1 MSEPLS
7 LATDVLVIG
16 GGLAGAWAAVAAAQ
30 AGADVVLVDKG
41 YCGTSGVTATAG
53 PGHWWVP
60 PERREAAVADRVQ
73 RALGL
78 GDADWMRRILD
89 LTWTSLPK
97 LADYYDFSTDDRG
110 QVQYRALRGPEYMA
124 AMRAYAL
131 AAGARIFDHHPALQ
145 LLRHGDGSIAGAT
158 GLALRGEQP
167 WTIRAGAVV
176 IATGGVAFAS
186 RLLGSAT
193 NTGDGLLM
201 GVEAGAD
208 LSGMEFSNYY
218 TPSVAGTNMARS
230 MAYSFASWF
239 DADDNELEIPN
250 GPDVTPH
257 LARALLKGPLFCRLD
272 RVPDDIRAI
281 MPQVQPNFVLPF
293 DRMGVDAYRD
303 RFEVTLHAEGTVR
316 GIGGLR
322 VDDVDCQTA
331 VPSLYVAG
339 DAASRELVTGAI
351 SGGGAVNSSWALS
364 SGQWAGAA
372 AARRAKALGPRADAL
387 VIATGQAGLS
397 PRRSVRDFDRA
408 GAVQT
413 VREELNAYDKNIF
426 RRGEVLTASLERLD
440 GVWRE
445 LVDHGLARGRAA
457 LRLRE
462 TAALVAAG
470 RWSKAAALARRESR
484 GMHRREDAPAIDG
497 RLASRQRVQGLDRV
511 FTRFE
516 ATPAQA
522 EVA

>member
-16 GGLAGAWAAVAAAQ
+16 GGLAGAWAAVAAARE
-30 AGADVVLVDKG
+30 GADVVLVDKG

-60 PERREAAVADRVQ
+60 PERREAAIAERVQ

-78 GDADWMRRILD
+78 GDAEWMRRILD
-89 LTWTSLPK
+89 LTWSSLPK
-97 LADYYDFSTDDRG
+97 LSGYYDFSTDETG

-131 AAGARIFDHHPALQ
+131 AAGARILDHHPALQ
-145 LLRHGDGSIAGAT
+145 LLSHGDGSIAGAT
-158 GLALRGEQP
+158 GLSLRGETP
-167 WTIRAGAVV
+167 WTIRAGTVV
-176 IATGGVAFAS
+176 IATGGVAFAA
-186 RLLGSAT
+186 RLLGAAT

-201 GVEAGAD
+201 GAEAGAD

-230 MAYSFASWF
+230 MAYSFARWF
-239 DADDNELEIPN
+239 DADDNELDVPN

-272 RVPDDIRAI
+272 RVPEDIRAI
-281 MPQVQPNFVLPF
+281 MPEVQPNFVLPF
-293 DRMGVDAYRD
+293 DRMGIDAYRD

-322 VDDVDCQTA
+322 VDDEDCQTA
-331 VPSLYVAG
+331 VPGLYVAG

-372 AARRAKALGPRADAL
+372 AARRSKALGSRADVL

-397 PRRSVRDFDRA
+397 PRRKAGDFDTA
-408 GAVQT
+408 AAVQA

-426 RRGEVLTASLERLD
+426 RRGDALTASLERLD
-440 GVWRE
+440 SVWRE
-445 LVDHGLARGRAA
+445 LADHGQAEGRAT

-462 TAALVAAG
+462 AAALVAAG

-484 GMHRREDAPAIDG
+484 GMHRREDAPAPDA
-497 RLASRQRVQGLDRV
+497 RLASRQRAQGLDRV

-516 ATPAQA
+516 TAPAHA